1 MQDVPTTAVDVIS
14 TRNVLKIFAPAII
27 IQVST
32 SEWSYGMYIEF
43 AFYMLSVIKLF
54 FIFELLIH
62 VLIIGSIR
70 LIIN

>member
-54 FIFELLIH
+54 FIF
-62 VLIIGSIR
+62 
-70 LIIN
+70 

>member
-1 MQDVPTTAVDVIS
+1 MRIMTEFVYTQNVTTMQDVPTTVVDVIS

-43 AFYMLSVIKLF
+43 VFYMLSVIKLL
-54 FIFELLIH
+54 FIF
-62 VLIIGSIR
+62 
-70 LIIN
+70 